1 MKSGIIFLQ
10 EKFNEIELRRGVE
23 MKKGDFSIVVALL
36 LGVGTCCVL
45 VICLVFMAIKWR
57 SILSFLPVGGVV
69 FGMYVM
75 ASLLKGAVDI
85 IRGKI

>member
-1 MKSGIIFLQ
+1 
-10 EKFNEIELRRGVE
+10 
-23 MKKGDFSIVVALL
+23 MKKEDFSIVVALL
-36 LGVGTCCVL
+36 MGVSVCCVL
-45 VICLVFMAIKWR
+45 VVCLVFMAIKWQ
-57 SILSFLPVGGVV
+57 SILSFLPVGGAV

>member
-1 MKSGIIFLQ
+1 MKNLVSERGI
-10 EKFNEIELRRGVE
+10 E

-36 LGVGTCCVL
+36 LGVCVCCVL
-45 VICLVFMAIKWR
+45 VVCLVFMAIKWQ
-57 SILSFLPVGGVV
+57 SILSFLPVGGAV

>member
-1 MKSGIIFLQ
+1 
-10 EKFNEIELRRGVE
+10 

-36 LGVGTCCVL
+36 LGAGVCCVL
-45 VICLVFMAIKWR
+45 VVCLVFMAIKWQ
-57 SILSFLPVGGVV
+57 SILSFLPAGGAV